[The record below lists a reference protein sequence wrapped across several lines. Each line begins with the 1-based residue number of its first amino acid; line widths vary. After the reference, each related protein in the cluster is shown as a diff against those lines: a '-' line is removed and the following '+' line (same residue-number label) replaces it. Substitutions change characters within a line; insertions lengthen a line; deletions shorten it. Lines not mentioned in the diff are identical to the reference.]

1 MVNAVARPISS
12 LMLQLLSR
20 SHIPPTGARPG
31 NGNVGGVR
39 GLRVVLARFYPPSTV
54 PATDGLHTQS
64 AAGFVLVDAD
74 VIAVETDGR
83 EVW

>member
-1 MVNAVARPISS
+1 M
-12 LMLQLLSR
+12 
-20 SHIPPTGARPG
+20 
-31 NGNVGGVR
+31 GGVK
-39 GLRVVLARFYPPSTV
+39 GLRVVLARFCPPSTV

-83 EVW
+83 EVWWPPRLMPESSLLGRTV